1 VDREGKGLKI
11 NRQTVARN
19 LVIIVLPL
27 AAARTPAPACMQLT
41 ENRAD
46 RGTAA
51 ANLLPAGAIKEARR

>member
-19 LVIIVLPL
+19 MLIIVLPL

-51 ANLLPAGAIKEARR
+51 ANLLPAGAINEPPP